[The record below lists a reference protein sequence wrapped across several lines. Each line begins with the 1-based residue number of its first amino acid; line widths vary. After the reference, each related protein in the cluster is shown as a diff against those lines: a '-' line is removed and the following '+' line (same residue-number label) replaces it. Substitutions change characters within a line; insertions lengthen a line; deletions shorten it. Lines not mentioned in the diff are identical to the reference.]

1 MTTRNRDVVNAQIAL
16 MTSSKFEGVLALTW
30 TDDVDDARSV
40 LLLVETFKNKV
51 ITIGP
56 FIIYKVVGPV
66 T

>member
-1 MTTRNRDVVNAQIAL
+1 
-16 MTSSKFEGVLALTW
+16 MTSSKLEGVLALTW

-40 LLLVETFKNKV
+40 LLLVETLKNKV